1 MTLKKLALF
10 LATGMYL
17 GYSPV
22 APGTLG
28 SLLGVI
34 ICFFL
39 SMGNPLLYGITLF
52 LSLSVAIWAASIAK
66 KHFGKKD
73 PGQIVCD
80 EIIGYMVALFLIPFT
95 LLNIIIIFLLFRF
108 FDIVKPFPIG
118 IIDRKIEGGFG
129 IVLDDVAAGI
139 CSNIIFRIIMKFIG
153 F

>member
-10 LATGMYL
+10 LATGMYI

-39 SMGNPLLYGITLF
+39 SLGNPSLYGIALF
-52 LSLSVAIWAASIAK
+52 LSFSAALWAASIAK
-66 KHFGKKD
+66 EHFGKKD
-73 PGQIVCD
+73 PSQIVCD
-80 EIIGYMVALFLIPFT
+80 EVIGNMVALFLIPFT
-95 LLNIIIIFLLFRF
+95 SLNVIIVFLLFRF
-108 FDIVKPFPIG
+108 FDIVKPVPIG

-129 IVLDDVAAGI
+129 IVFDDIAAGI
-139 CSNIIFRIIMKFIG
+139 YANVVFRIIMKFAAL
-153 F
+153 